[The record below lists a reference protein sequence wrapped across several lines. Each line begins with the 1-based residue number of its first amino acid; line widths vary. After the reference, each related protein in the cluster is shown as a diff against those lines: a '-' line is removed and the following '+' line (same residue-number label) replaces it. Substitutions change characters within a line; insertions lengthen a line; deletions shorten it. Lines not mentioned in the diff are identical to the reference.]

1 MDLQVNIFEIVGR
14 LYAENQALRA
24 QIEAL
29 SKALQQAAAQPPPT
43 NGNGQPVKADA
54 KPEPVGVG
62 SE

>member
-43 NGNGQPVKADA
+43 NGNGQPVKAGA
-54 KPEPVGVG
+54 KP
-62 SE
+62 